1 MALSVTFFLAL
12 FIQACSGAPDVTE
25 ALLLIIPE
33 AQQLGLTDL
42 ARLARMV
49 LTVGMLPV
57 MTTFLKFCE
66 WRIDRAQP
74 SLLLLPLLR
83 AAQMRRGVAESH
95 PDPTECWLLHFT
107 VFHVS
112 AFLETVIGYSTF
124 TPDTAPAHWHTAIRA
139 RRARHNP

>member
-1 MALSVTFFLAL
+1 MSRVACASRFVTFFLTL

-25 ALLLIIPE
+25 ALLLLIPE

-66 WRIDRAQP
+66 WRIDRAQ
-74 SLLLLPLLR
+74 
-83 AAQMRRGVAESH
+83 
-95 PDPTECWLLHFT
+95 
-107 VFHVS
+107 
-112 AFLETVIGYSTF
+112 
-124 TPDTAPAHWHTAIRA
+124 
-139 RRARHNP
+139 RRASRGSGDTTSITTIITRSTTTSTAALTWTCAL

>member
-1 MALSVTFFLAL
+1 MDVFCQPRPRLIERQGQCHPLALPPLGSRHRFSRDAMALVVTFFLTL

-66 WRIDRAQP
+66 WRIDRAQ
-74 SLLLLPLLR
+74 
-83 AAQMRRGVAESH
+83 
-95 PDPTECWLLHFT
+95 
-107 VFHVS
+107 
-112 AFLETVIGYSTF
+112 
-124 TPDTAPAHWHTAIRA
+124 
-139 RRARHNP
+139 RRASRGSGDTTSITTIITRSTTTSTAALTWTCAL